1 MQLQTV
7 LEQFGLSRW
16 TASLMTFWV
25 VLAASLTR
33 KQVLYIILQ
42 LVCGIIW
49 KAWYFMSQQS
59 RWKRVS
65 CISCSSHPFQW
76 NGRVR
81 LDEKEIFFFIGRATQ
96 HVVSFFK
103 MAFTFYF
110 KNIYLFGCTGSYL
123 WHLGSLLQD
132 LGSSSCT
139 REWKLV
145 WTLNWKLEVLTIGPS
160 GKSLKISLLLYLWLL
175 KLWIFQ
181 TNHNSHASSDKR
193 RAWF

>member
-1 MQLQTV
+1 MHLLFISSIPMKWQSQD
-7 LEQFGLSRW
+7 G
-16 TASLMTFWV
+16 
-25 VLAASLTR
+25 R
-33 KQVLYIILQ
+33 KGNL
-42 LVCGIIW
+42 
-49 KAWYFMSQQS
+49 
-59 RWKRVS
+59 
-65 CISCSSHPFQW
+65 
-76 NGRVR
+76 
-81 LDEKEIFFFIGRATQ
+81 FFIGRATQ

-175 KLWIFQ
+175 KL
-181 TNHNSHASSDKR
+181 
-193 RAWF
+193 